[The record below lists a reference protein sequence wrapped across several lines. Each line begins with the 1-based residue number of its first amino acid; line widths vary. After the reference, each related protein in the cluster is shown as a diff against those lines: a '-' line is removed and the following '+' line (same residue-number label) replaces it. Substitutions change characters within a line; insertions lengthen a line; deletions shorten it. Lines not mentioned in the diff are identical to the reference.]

1 MEVFVKFEAYDTLI
15 DREQFKNYTL
25 STTSSPTS
33 KR

>member
-15 DREQFKNYTL
+15 DREQFKNYTP
-25 STTSSPTS
+25 SSPAS

>member
-15 DREQFKNYTL
+15 DREQFKNYTP
-25 STTSSPTS
+25 STTSSPAS

>member
-15 DREQFKNYTL
+15 DREQVKNYTP

>member
-15 DREQFKNYTL
+15 DREQVKNYTP
-25 STTSSPTS
+25 STTSS